1 MEPVTT
7 FLWGSLG
14 SATAEVVAVLDC
26 YQKSRAGN
34 LPVRYRRVG
43 FWVARVLLV
52 MASGSL
58 AVAYSADQP
67 LKAVATGAATLVIVR
82 KLGSGEPESESAPH
96 GKSAKLEV
104 GTVRIDP
111 KVALERRDTD
121 AADVSA
127 VGVAKDLRSAAEPLV
142 YEEKRR

>member
-1 MEPVTT
+1 MVEPVTT

-58 AVAYSADQP
+58 AVAYAADQP
-67 LKAVATGAATLVIVR
+67 LKAVATGAATLVIIR
-82 KLGSGEPESESAPH
+82 KLGSGGKDSDSAADGREAGP
-96 GKSAKLEV
+96 EV
-104 GTVRIDP
+104 GPLRIHP
-111 KVALERRDTD
+111 RVASERRKSDSGD
-121 AADVSA
+121 ATAL
-127 VGVAKDLRSAAEPLV
+127 GVAKELRSEG
-142 YEEKRR
+142 ERGSG